1 MPTTTAAEVWL
12 RTGPACEA
20 LGVSADTLRRRVK
33 DNFLTEGNH
42 WVRSGPTK
50 QHMKLWN
57 LSACREVFG
66 TWKAPKG
73 GKTNG

>member
-1 MPTTTAAEVWL
+1 MPNTATQEVWL
-12 RTGPACEA
+12 RTGAATEA

-33 DNFLTEGNH
+33 DKFLTEGTH
-42 WVRSGPTK
+42 WIRSGPSK

-57 LSACREVFG
+57 LSACKEVFG

-73 GKTNG
+73 GQG

>member
-1 MPTTTAAEVWL
+1 MPNTATQEVWL
-12 RTGPACEA
+12 RTGAATVA

-33 DNFLTEGNH
+33 DKFLTEGTH
-42 WVRSGPTK
+42 WVRSGPSK

-57 LSACREVFG
+57 LDECRQVFG

-73 GKTNG
+73 GQG